1 MKYIRYFQNGTD
13 LTHKEQNYWFNFHF
27 IWNILHHLFVLF
39 KTAAV
44 GSKPIFYCQIFQSGF
59 IQLLWDVWNCFRNF
73 AANSYEKAKSNVW
86 QSIFSFPLY
95 MLMFIAAFGS
105 LDTSDIKLYK
115 IVTILLSFVLILW
128 SMWSFFAGLK
138 ILKEFHKKK

>member
-1 MKYIRYFQNGTD
+1 LFYSKQLPLDQQQFFIVRYFKAILFSYCGMFGIVVGVF
-13 LTHKEQNYWFNFHF
+13 YF
-27 IWNILHHLFVLF
+27 I
-39 KTAAV
+39 
-44 GSKPIFYCQIFQSGF
+44 GF
-59 IQLLWDVWNCFRNF
+59 FTPYF
-73 AANSYEKAKSNVW
+73 AANPYEKAKSNVW

-115 IVTILLSFVLILW
+115 IVIILLSFVLILW

-138 ILKEFHKKK
+138 ILNEFHKKK